1 MIKFLSN
8 AWSNFKEY
16 VILCL
21 LIILSLILL
30 SQNQNQKVQK
40 VRAIAF
46 GSFSTVSSVFSNLF
60 NTARITEE
68 NEELR
73 KANAELM
80 MQISKLREYGITNEQ
95 LRGLVGLKDSSSLP
109 LIPATVVS
117 KSLSLTQ
124 HTITLN
130 AGLKDS
136 VKPGMPVINYS
147 GLIGI
152 VHSSSDDFSIVRT
165 LKNVD
170 LKLTVKN
177 ERSRI
182 HGIMK
187 WDGEEFIIVNI
198 PKTFDFEIGDR
209 IITSELSSIVPV
221 PLPVGLVQ
229 EIDDV
234 ETEVFKRVKVKPF
247 VDLLSVENLFIVGIV
262 NSTQKQNLELNFYRQ
277 K

>member
-1 MIKFLSN
+1 
-8 AWSNFKEY
+8 
-16 VILCL
+16 
-21 LIILSLILL
+21 
-30 SQNQNQKVQK
+30 
-40 VRAIAF
+40 
-46 GSFSTVSSVFSNLF
+46 
-60 NTARITEE
+60 
-68 NEELR
+68 
-73 KANAELM
+73 
-80 MQISKLREYGITNEQ
+80 
-95 LRGLVGLKDSSSLP
+95 LVGLKDSSSLP

-147 GLIGI
+147 GMIGI

-262 NSTQKQNLELNFYRQ
+262 NSTQKQNLELNFYR
-277 K
+277 

>member
-21 LIILSLILL
+21 LVILSLILL

-147 GLIGI
+147 GMIGI

-209 IITSELSSIVPV
+209 IITSELSSIVPI

-262 NSTQKQNLELNFYRQ
+262 NSTQKQNLELNFYR
-277 K
+277 

>member
-1 MIKFLSN
+1 MIKFLLKV
-8 AWSNFKEY
+8 WSNFKQY
-16 VILCL
+16 VILVL
-21 LIILSLILL
+21 LVILSLILL
-30 SQNQNQKVQK
+30 SQNQNPQVQK

-46 GSFSTVSSVFSNLF
+46 GSFASVTSIISDMF
-60 NTARITEE
+60 NTARISKE
-68 NEELR
+68 NRELR
-73 KANAELM
+73 KVNAELM
-80 MQISKLREYGITNEQ
+80 FQVSRLREFGITNQE
-95 LRGLVGLKDSSSLP
+95 LKELIGLKDTSTLP

-124 HTITLN
+124 NTITLN
-130 AGLKDS
+130 VGLKDGI
-136 VKPGMPVINYS
+136 KPGMPLINHHGFI
-147 GLIGI
+147 GL
-152 VHSSSDDFSIVRT
+152 VQTSSNDFAIART

-198 PKTFDFEIGDR
+198 PKTYDFEPGDR
-209 IITSELSSIVPV
+209 IITSELSTVVPI

-234 ETEVFKRVKVKPF
+234 ETEVFKRVKVRPF
-247 VDLLSVENLFIVGIV
+247 VDPFTVENLFVVGIV
-262 NSTQKQNLELNFYRQ
+262 QSAVKQDLELNFYR
-277 K
+277 

>member
-21 LIILSLILL
+21 LVILSLILL

-147 GLIGI
+147 GMIGI

-198 PKTFDFEIGDR
+198 PKTFDFAIGDR

-262 NSTQKQNLELNFYRQ
+262 NSTQKQNLELNFYR
-277 K
+277 

>member
-21 LIILSLILL
+21 LVILSLILL

-46 GSFSTVSSVFSNLF
+46 GSFSTVTSVFSNLF
-60 NTARITEE
+60 SSARITEE

-95 LRGLVGLKDSSSLP
+95 LRGLIGLKDTANLP

-136 VKPGMPVINYS
+136 VKPGMPVVNYS
-147 GLIGI
+147 GLIGM
-152 VHSSSDDFSIVRT
+152 VHSSSENFSIVRT

-198 PKTFDFEIGDR
+198 PKTYDFEIGDR

-234 ETEVFKRVKVKPF
+234 ETEVFKRIKVRPF

-262 NSTQKQNLELNFYRQ
+262 NSTQKQNLELNFYR
-277 K
+277 

>member
-21 LIILSLILL
+21 LVILSLILL

-60 NTARITEE
+60 NTARITDE

-95 LRGLVGLKDSSSLP
+95 LRGLIGLKDSSSLP
-109 LIPATVVS
+109 LIPAAVVS

-147 GLIGI
+147 GMIGI

-221 PLPVGLVQ
+221 PLPVGLVE

-262 NSTQKQNLELNFYRQ
+262 NSTQKQNLELNFYR
-277 K
+277 

>member
-21 LIILSLILL
+21 LVILSLILL

-152 VHSSSDDFSIVRT
+152 VHSCSDDFSIVRT

-221 PLPVGLVQ
+221 PLPVELVQ

-247 VDLLSVENLFIVGIV
+247 VDLLSVENLFIVSIV
-262 NSTQKQNLELNFYRQ
+262 NSTQKQNLELNFYR
-277 K
+277 

>member
-21 LIILSLILL
+21 LVILSLILL

-147 GLIGI
+147 GMIGI

-247 VDLLSVENLFIVGIV
+247 VDLLSVENLFIVSIV
-262 NSTQKQNLELNFYRQ
+262 NSTQKQNLELNFYR
-277 K
+277 

>member
-21 LIILSLILL
+21 LVILSLILL

-152 VHSSSDDFSIVRT
+152 VHSCSDDFSIVRT

-262 NSTQKQNLELNFYRQ
+262 NSTQKQNLELNFYR
-277 K
+277 

>member
-21 LIILSLILL
+21 LVILSLILL

-124 HTITLN
+124 HTITVN

-262 NSTQKQNLELNFYRQ
+262 NSTQKQNLELNFYR
-277 K
+277 

>member
-21 LIILSLILL
+21 LVILSLILL

-80 MQISKLREYGITNEQ
+80 MHISKLREYGITNEQ

-147 GLIGI
+147 GMIGI

-262 NSTQKQNLELNFYRQ
+262 NSTQKQNLELNFYR
-277 K
+277 

>member
-21 LIILSLILL
+21 LVILSLILL

-60 NTARITEE
+60 NTARITDE

-95 LRGLVGLKDSSSLP
+95 LRGLIGLKDSSSLP
-109 LIPATVVS
+109 LIPAAVVS
-117 KSLSLTQ
+117 KSLSMTQ

-147 GLIGI
+147 GMIGI

-221 PLPVGLVQ
+221 PLPVGLVE

-262 NSTQKQNLELNFYRQ
+262 NSTQKQNLELNFYR
-277 K
+277 

>member
-8 AWSNFKEY
+8 AWGSFKEY
-16 VILCL
+16 AV
-21 LIILSLILL
+21 LIILVILSLTLL
-30 SQNQNQKVQK
+30 TRNQDQQVQK

-46 GSFSTVSSVFSNLF
+46 GSFAAVTSIFTNIF
-60 NTARITEE
+60 NTSSIANE

-73 KANAELM
+73 KVNAELM
-80 MQISKLREYGITNEQ
+80 LQVSKLREYGITNEE
-95 LRGLVGLKDSSSLP
+95 LKGLITLKDTLQLP

-117 KSLSLTQ
+117 NSLSLTQ

-130 AGLKDS
+130 VGLKDS
-136 VKPGMPVINYS
+136 VKPGMPVINYA
-147 GLIGI
+147 GLIGV
-152 VHSSSDDFSIVRT
+152 VHTSSNNFSIVRT
-165 LKNVD
+165 IKNVD

-187 WDGEEFIIVNI
+187 WDGEEFTIVNI
-198 PKTFDFEIGDR
+198 PKTFDFEPGDR
-209 IITSELSSIVPV
+209 IISSEISSIVPV

-247 VDLLSVENLFIVGIV
+247 VDLLSVENLFVLGIV
-262 NSTQKQNLELNFYRQ
+262 KSRQKENLELNFYR
-277 K
+277 

>member
-147 GLIGI
+147 GMIGI

>member
-21 LIILSLILL
+21 LVILSLILL

-147 GLIGI
+147 GMIGI

-221 PLPVGLVQ
+221 PLPVGLVE

-262 NSTQKQNLELNFYRQ
+262 NSTQKQNLELNFYR
-277 K
+277 

>member
-21 LIILSLILL
+21 LVILSLILL

-95 LRGLVGLKDSSSLP
+95 LRGLVGLKDSSNLP
-109 LIPATVVS
+109 LIPAAVVS

-147 GLIGI
+147 GMIGI

-262 NSTQKQNLELNFYRQ
+262 NSTQKQNLELNFYR
-277 K
+277 

>member
-21 LIILSLILL
+21 LVILSLILL

-147 GLIGI
+147 GMIGI

-262 NSTQKQNLELNFYRQ
+262 NSTQKQNLELNFYR
-277 K
+277 

>member
-21 LIILSLILL
+21 LVILSLILL

-46 GSFSTVSSVFSNLF
+46 GSFSTVTSVFSNLF
-60 NTARITEE
+60 SSARITEE

-95 LRGLVGLKDSSSLP
+95 LRGLIGLKDTANLP

-136 VKPGMPVINYS
+136 VKPGMPVVNYS
-147 GLIGI
+147 GLIGM
-152 VHSSSDDFSIVRT
+152 VHSSSENFSIVRT

-198 PKTFDFEIGDR
+198 PKTYDFEIGDR

-234 ETEVFKRVKVKPF
+234 ETEVFKRIKVRPF
-247 VDLLSVENLFIVGIV
+247 VDLLNVENLFIVGIV
-262 NSTQKQNLELNFYRQ
+262 NSTQKQNLELNFYR
-277 K
+277 